1 MLSGALH
8 SAVYSYGWAAGPR
21 DHPDAGGHPVSDCI
35 TVIALCKIRRKGKSE
50 YYGLAS

>member
-21 DHPDAGGHPVSDCI
+21 DHHAGGNPVSDCI
-35 TVIALCKIRRKGKSE
+35 TVNALCKIRRKGKSE
-50 YYGLAS
+50 YDGLVL